1 MDRHSEVT
9 LINQLKS
16 GDIDALTPLVQAYQ
30 QQALRTGWLVT
41 QDSVL
46 AEDVVQA
53 AFVQAYNCIGQFDVT
68 RPFLPWFLRIVVN
81 LALQSV
87 YKQAKTLSLD
97 TSPDIDGETA
107 FAELLA
113 DHRPDPESEV
123 EQRELERTV
132 QQLLEQLSPDQRA
145 VIVLRYYV
153 DLTETQMAEVLRLPT
168 GTVKS
173 RLHAARRQLR
183 RLIRFNPI

>member
-1 MDRHSEVT
+1 MDRHSEYTLVT
-9 LINQLKS
+9 RLKS
-16 GDIDALTPLVQAYQ
+16 GEIDVLTPLVQAYQ
-30 QQALRTGWLVT
+30 QKALRTAWLVT

-46 AEDVVQA
+46 AEEVTQT
-53 AFVQAYNCIGQFDVT
+53 AFIQAYDCIDQFDVS

-81 LALQSV
+81 LAVKSAR
-87 YKQAKTLSLD
+87 KQTRTLSLD
-97 TSPDIDGETA
+97 AADIDSETA

-113 DHRPDPESEV
+113 DHRPDPETEV

-132 QQLLEQLSPDQRA
+132 QQLLEQLSPEQRA

-153 DLTETQMAEVLRLPT
+153 DLTETQMADVLNLPT